1 MLPPNSPIE
10 IGKIYIQM
18 LHQESNKHGVSPS
31 YIKSVIKY
39 YFSPK
44 LRSVLT
50 ILYFLFFLYFVIFY
64 ISHIFL
70 AVRFIFRTLFSST
83 VSWGP
88 DYMIWGSIFIVCL
101 VIPFLA
107 SIFAL
112 VLPYEMR
119 MRAWPR
125 STRFVLVG
133 ITAFVMIN
141 FIMFVDFSIG
151 YVEKKPPIK
160 TFMDEKGIGTP

>member
-1 MLPPNSPIE
+1 M
-10 IGKIYIQM
+10 Q
-18 LHQESNKHGVSPS
+18 HQETKKQAGWFG
-31 YIKSVIKY
+31 YATSVARY

-70 AVRFIFRTLFSST
+70 AIRFILRTLFSST
-83 VSWGP
+83 VSLGA

-101 VIPFLA
+101 VIPFFV
-107 SIFAL
+107 SVFAL

-119 MRAWPR
+119 KRAWPR
-125 STRFVLVG
+125 TTRFVLVG
-133 ITAFVMIN
+133 LTAFIMVN

-151 YVEKKPPIK
+151 YVEKKAPIK
-160 TFMDEKGIGTP
+160 AFIDERGITPQ